1 MSVRISKSFTCSSA
15 IVLPSHHPPAPFTP
29 LCHPCTFVSRT
40 RQENQ
45 QYTRDFHK
53 RGVSFKQQR
62 QHCPDRASWATGIGS
77 LCSVQQR
84 RVAVCVCVC
93 VSISRR
99 VLRVSAS
106 IKERRLV
113 AQELPAKCPARI
125 PLQYTIE
132 ITINE
137 RWHTR

>member
-1 MSVRISKSFTCSSA
+1 MQMNHECAYFEELHVFQRDCATIT
-15 IVLPSHHPPAPFTP
+15 PS
-29 LCHPCTFVSRT
+29 T
-40 RQENQ
+40 R
-45 QYTRDFHK
+45 TRDFHK

-77 LCSVQQR
+77 LCFVQQR

-125 PLQYTIE
+125 PLVQLALPARRPQWPGIC
-132 ITINE
+132 
-137 RWHTR
+137 RQR